1 MSPKIP
7 KYDDL
12 LEDDAEVDYTKLDG
26 KFWDGVGDMLIEN
39 QKKFDEQTK
48 SLIPDHKDLHT
59 LMN

>member
-1 MSPKIP
+1 MSHLS
-7 KYDDL
+7 DFSDL
-12 LEDDAEVDYTKLDG
+12 IGADATVDYSKLDDE
-26 KFWDGVGDMLIEN
+26 FWDGVSDMLIEN

>member
-1 MSPKIP
+1 MSRLS
-7 KYDDL
+7 DFSDL
-12 LEDDAEVDYTKLDG
+12 IEADATVDYSKLDDE
-26 KFWDGVGDMLIEN
+26 FWDGVSDMLIEN

>member
-1 MSPKIP
+1 MSRLS
-7 KYDDL
+7 DFSDL
-12 LEDDAEVDYTKLDG
+12 IESDATVDYSKLDDD
-26 KFWDGVGDMLIEN
+26 FWDGVSDMLIEN

>member
-1 MSPKIP
+1 MSRLS
-7 KYDDL
+7 DFSDL
-12 LEDDAEVDYTKLDG
+12 IESDATVDYSKLDDE
-26 KFWDGVGDMLIEN
+26 FWDGVPDILIEN

>member
-7 KYDDL
+7 QFADL
-12 LEDDAEVDYTKLDG
+12 MEADVEVDYTKLDEE
-26 KFWDGVGDMLIEN
+26 FWDGVSGMLIEN